1 MLVASLR
8 TGDPSRVRTP
18 IETAPAAWQ
27 THGRRDMSRWQE
39 RRQRAPVL
47 AHYQARLA
55 LETRKKTQPP
65 LPHSSDIKACDRAPR
80 FAGIGIAKLSRR

>member
-1 MLVASLR
+1 VLVASLR
-8 TGDPSRVRTP
+8 TGDPSRVRTL
-18 IETAPAAWQ
+18 IETAPPAWQ

-80 FAGIGIAKLSRR
+80 FAGIGIAQLSRR